1 MTLAQRK
8 QVIAGEK
15 VDNSAAPIAAVK
27 SVGDNIIGTG
37 DHGDSLNSLVGTV
50 INQPAGGDPGETPP
64 ADLIPSR
71 SEEWNIHTGANATGV
86 PGRMGLGIGLADSS

>member
-50 INQPAGGDPGETPP
+50 SNQPAGGDPGETPP
-64 ADLIPSR
+64 ADL
-71 SEEWNIHTGANATGV
+71 T
-86 PGRMGLGIGLADSS
+86 